1 VLLRDALA
9 KTGKAGVV
17 KVALRTRESLALI
30 RPRGDLLVMD
40 TMLWPDEVRD
50 SQFAEPPADVQAT
63 QAEVG
68 MAEMFIEQM
77 SGEWQP
83 EDYSDQYR
91 IALEELVQAKLSGV
105 ELPQAPLSGEAGG
118 EVVDLMAALRA
129 SVDAAKKRREAA
141 SSDQHAREAS

>member
-1 VLLRDALA
+1 
-9 KTGKAGVV
+9 VV

-50 SQFAEPPADVQAT
+50 SQFAEPPTDVKAT

-77 SGEWQP
+77 SGEWRP
-83 EDYSDQYR
+83 DDYSDQYR

-105 ELPQAPLSGEAGG
+105 ELPKAPASEGGGG

-129 SVDAAKKRREAA
+129 SVDAAKKRRDAAPKSDADQPELAEAKPGRRRKA
-141 SSDQHAREAS
+141 S